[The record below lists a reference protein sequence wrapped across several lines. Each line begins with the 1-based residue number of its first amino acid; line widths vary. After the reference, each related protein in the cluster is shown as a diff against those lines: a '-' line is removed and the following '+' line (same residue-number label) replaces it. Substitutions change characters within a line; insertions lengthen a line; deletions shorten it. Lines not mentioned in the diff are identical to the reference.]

1 MGTRGRAACGGGRRP
16 PLPRFG
22 LRFRVSDRARC
33 TGRVPDPR
41 EGAPTSDPPAPSAPR
56 SSGGPGCRGVSPR
69 GGRNGE
75 GPPGRDEVLTR
86 RGVSRGGGGRLGK
99 RSAHTHARASGR
111 REGNDRRRA
120 APGKSSGGRPRRDP
134 AGEETRPPAL
144 SCPEASCRA
153 RPCDR
158 AGEPVMILPQ
168 VHLRKPCYDFYFL

>member
-22 LRFRVSDRARC
+22 VK
-33 TGRVPDPR
+33 VP
-41 EGAPTSDPPAPSAPR
+41 SV
-56 SSGGPGCRGVSPR
+56 GPGPVHRTGPRPPRGRPDVRPARSVSPA
-69 GGRNGE
+69 E
-75 GPPGRDEVLTR
+75 LR
-86 RGVSRGGGGRLGK
+86 RAGVSRRVAQGGERRGRPARSGRGPDQERCIARWGERLGK

-168 VHLRKPCYDFYFL
+168 VHLRKPCYDFSFL